1 MDENRAVSE
10 GTNETQN
17 QSKQLAVRFAP
28 EVVARIEQTPQHTT
42 LVQPRSC
49 ARLYANT
56 TAERASKRS

>member
-1 MDENRAVSE
+1 MVENRAVSE

-49 ARLYANT
+49 A
-56 TAERASKRS
+56 